1 MFKSCWKP
9 LILSILGLSL
19 LSACSE
25 KNSDSNNTASHT
37 TNGASATSSVP
48 AASAAATPTI
58 TINTA
63 RGEVSLPENPAKIV
77 VFDMA
82 TLDDL
87 TALKVPVTGAPKKVL
102 VPYLQQTLD
111 SVTNVGTL
119 FEPDLEALNTLK
131 PELIIIAGRS
141 APKYDELEELAPTI
155 YMTYNGQDLI

>member
-1 MFKSCWKP
+1 MFKSYWQP
-9 LILSILGLSL
+9 LVLSILGLSL

-25 KNSDSNNTASHT
+25 KNSDSNNTASHAA
-37 TNGASATSSVP
+37 NGASATSSMP

-63 RGEVSLPENPAKIV
+63 RGEVSLPENPTKIV

-102 VPYLQQTLD
+102 VPYLHQTLD
-111 SVTNVGTL
+111 
-119 FEPDLEALNTLK
+119 
-131 PELIIIAGRS
+131 
-141 APKYDELEELAPTI
+141 
-155 YMTYNGQDLI
+155 